1 VRASLLGSDSSMTLY
16 GRFDL
21 AYDGTGPAKLLEYNA
36 DTPAGLVEAAV
47 AQWYWLEDL
56 MPDYDQ
62 WNMLHERLV
71 QAWTRHAARIPDGV
85 VHFAVG
91 ANEPNEDW
99 ATVAY
104 LRDTAREAGLIDL
117 GITMEEIGWHRVR
130 RVFVDTRG
138 REIVTCFKMYP
149 WEWMLTESFG
159 RYILDGSSST
169 TWIEPVWKAL
179 LGSKALLPVL
189 WEMFPNHES
198 LLPAYFDGPRD
209 LDRYVVKP
217 MYGWEGAGVRIVA
230 DGVEVAARPERH
242 AAGQE
247 CVYQQFVDLPSFEG
261 NHPVLGTWIV
271 GGHAAGLGIRE
282 SDRLVTDTN
291 ARFVPHFLNAP
302 RSTREQVA
310 AWLAEP
316 SRDQPMNGGTSRDC

>member
-1 VRASLLGSDSSMTLY
+1 VVKHLGDN
-16 GRFDL
+16 
-21 AYDGTGPAKLLEYNA
+21 K
-36 DTPAGLVEAAV
+36 GLVLLPRRWVVECSFVWASRFRRLAK
-47 AQWYWLEDL
+47 
-56 MPDYDQ
+56 DY
-62 WNMLHERLV
+62 ERL
-71 QAWTRHAARIPDGV
+71 P
-85 VHFAVG
+85 
-91 ANEPNEDW
+91 E
-99 ATVAY
+99 TV
-104 LRDTAREAGLIDL
+104 
-117 GITMEEIGWHRVR
+117 
-130 RVFVDTRG
+130 
-138 REIVTCFKMYP
+138 
-149 WEWMLTESFG
+149 
-159 RYILDGSSST
+159 
-169 TWIEPVWKAL
+169 
-179 LGSKALLPVL
+179 
-189 WEMFPNHES
+189 
-198 LLPAYFDGPRD
+198 

-217 MYGWEGAGVRIVA
+217 MHGWEGAGVRIVA